1 MEFVVQLVQIVDA
14 VCMWKMCCGAL
25 YQHSGPNLVHLLYLY
40 FVRVKCI
47 SYVDHLLV
55 SSFPLQTAVQRAHE
69 VKSTLPEVTRP
80 PPRPL
85 VIPQSETDG
94 EDVSSIDGTTSLE
107 GSGGTYIL
115 NRGSNCSDE

>member
-1 MEFVVQLVQIVDA
+1 MNA
-14 VCMWKMCCGAL
+14 VCMWEMCCGVL
-25 YQHSGPNLVHLLYLY
+25 YQHIGPNLIHVLYLC

-47 SYVDHLLV
+47 SYVDYLRV

-85 VIPQSETDG
+85 VLPQSETG
-94 EDVSSIDGTTSLE
+94 REEVSSIDSTTSLE

-115 NRGSNCSDE
+115 SRGSSSSEE